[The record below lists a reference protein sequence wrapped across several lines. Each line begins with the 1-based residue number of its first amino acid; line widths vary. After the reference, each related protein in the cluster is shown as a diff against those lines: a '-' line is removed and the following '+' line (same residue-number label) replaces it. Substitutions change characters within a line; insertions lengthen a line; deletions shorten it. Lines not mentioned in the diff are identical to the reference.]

1 MSAANGNGSNG
12 NGAPLV
18 KLTRKDFVSDQD
30 VRWCPGCGD
39 YAILAMVQKVMPEL
53 NVPRENIAFISGI
66 GCSSR
71 FPYYMNTY
79 GFHTI
84 HGRAPAIATGLK
96 MSRPDL
102 QVWVVTGDGDGLSI
116 GGNHLIHVLR
126 RNVDLKILLFN
137 NRIYG
142 LTKGQYSPTSEIGK
156 KTKSTPFGSVD
167 HPFTPLSVALGAD
180 ASFVARTIDT
190 ETQHMQGVLKKAAEH
205 KGSAFIEIYQNCNVF
220 NDGAFEYVTDKD
232 SKANTQLV
240 LEHGK
245 PMIFGKEKNKGI
257 RLMPGK
263 LEPEVVTLGE
273 NGITEKDLLVHDE
286 TEHSGALAFL
296 LSRLAAPTFPTAL
309 GVVRNVERPTYDQMT
324 VDQEQAVLA
333 KKGKG
338 DLAKLLHAGETWR
351 IS

>member
-1 MSAANGNGSNG
+1 
-12 NGAPLV
+12 
-18 KLTRKDFVSDQD
+18 
-30 VRWCPGCGD
+30 
-39 YAILAMVQKVMPEL
+39 
-53 NVPRENIAFISGI
+53 
-66 GCSSR
+66 
-71 FPYYMNTY
+71 
-79 GFHTI
+79 
-84 HGRAPAIATGLK
+84 

-156 KTKSTPFGSVD
+156 KTKSTPFGSID

-220 NDGAFEYVTDKD
+220 NDGAFDYVTDKETKTD
-232 SKANTQLV
+232 TQLV

-245 PMIFGKEKNKGI
+245 PMIFGKDKNKGI
-257 RLMPGK
+257 RLTPGK

-273 NGITEKDLLVHDE
+273 NGVTVNELLVHDE
-286 TEHSGALAFL
+286 KEHSGALAFL
-296 LSRLAAPTFPTAL
+296 LSRLSPPEFPTAL
-309 GVVRNVERPTYDQMT
+309 GVVRNVERPAYDQLS
-324 VDQEQAVLA
+324 VDQEQAILA